1 MAAPL
6 WKGGQ
11 CTIPPA
17 RAVVPAIAKDKSMK
31 WEQIE
36 GNWQHYRGVVKQR
49 WRKLSDARLDA
60 TLGRREPLV
69 ALIREEYGIG
79 QGESDDQLAA
89 WQDAQD

>member
-49 WRKLSDARLDA
+49 WRKLGDARLDA

-69 ALIREEYGIG
+69 ALIGEEYGIG

-89 WQDAQD
+89 WQDAQG